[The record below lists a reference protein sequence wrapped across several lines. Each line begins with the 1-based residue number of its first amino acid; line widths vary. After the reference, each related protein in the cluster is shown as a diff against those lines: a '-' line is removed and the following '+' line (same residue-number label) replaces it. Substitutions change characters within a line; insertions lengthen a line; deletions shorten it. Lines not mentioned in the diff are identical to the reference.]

1 MTSTFT
7 DAVGQTHRM
16 APAARI
22 VSLVPSLTELLFDL
36 GLGPHL
42 VGRTRFCIHPAPAVG
57 NIDSVGGTKEID
69 MEKLLALS
77 PTHVLVNVDENP
89 KAMADDIA
97 AHGIEVVATHPLTVA
112 DNRALYRLIGGL
124 FGAGEKARALEAD
137 FDAAVAQ
144 LERDAQD
151 WPERRVLYLIWRKP
165 WMTVAPDTYIADML
179 ALAGMRTFEAGGDLR
194 YPEIE
199 LNARL
204 LETVDM
210 VLFSTE
216 PYPFKEKHLAAF
228 RAEFPAHGEKA
239 RLIDA
244 EMVSWY
250 GSRAVQGIDYMRTFG
265 AEACR

>member
-7 DAVGQTHRM
+7 DAVGQPHQT

-36 GLGPHL
+36 RLGARL
-42 VGRTRFCIHPAPAVG
+42 VGRTRFCVHPAPVVG
-57 NIDSVGGTKEID
+57 NIESVGGTKEID

-97 AHGIEVVATHPLTVA
+97 AQGIEVVATHPLTVA

-124 FGAGEKARALEAD
+124 FSAGEKARALEAD
-137 FDAAVAQ
+137 FDTALER
-144 LERDAQD
+144 LERDARD
-151 WPERRVLYLIWRKP
+151 WPERRALYLIWRKP

-179 ALAGMRTFEAGGDLR
+179 ALARMSTFDAGGDLR

-199 LNARL
+199 LTDGL
-204 LETVDM
+204 LEAVDM

-216 PYPFKEKHLAAF
+216 PYPFKEKHLEAF
-228 RAEFPAHGEKA
+228 RAEFPAHAAKA

-250 GSRAVQGIDYMRTFG
+250 GSRAVQGLDYMRAFG

>member
-7 DAVGQTHRM
+7 DAVGQTHRT

-36 GLGPHL
+36 GLGPRL
-42 VGRTRFCIHPAPAVG
+42 VGRTRFCVHPAPAVG
-57 NIDSVGGTKEID
+57 DVDSVGGTKEIE

-89 KAMADDIA
+89 KAMADAITA
-97 AHGIEVVATHPLTVA
+97 QGITVVATHPLTVA
-112 DNRALYRLIGGL
+112 DNRALYRLIGGM
-124 FGAGEKARALEAD
+124 FGAGERARTLEAD
-137 FDAAVAQ
+137 FDAAFTR
-144 LERDAQD
+144 LERDARD
-151 WPERRVLYLIWRKP
+151 WPARRVLYLIWRKP

-179 ALAGMRTFEAGGDLR
+179 ALARMHTFDAGGELR
-194 YPEIE
+194 YPEIK
-199 LNARL
+199 LTDGL
-204 LETVDM
+204 LEAVDM

-216 PYPFKEKHLAAF
+216 PYPFKEKHLAVF
-228 RAEFPAHGEKA
+228 RTEFPAHAAKA

-250 GSRAVQGIDYMRTFG
+250 GNRAVQGLDYMRTFG
-265 AEACR
+265 AVACR